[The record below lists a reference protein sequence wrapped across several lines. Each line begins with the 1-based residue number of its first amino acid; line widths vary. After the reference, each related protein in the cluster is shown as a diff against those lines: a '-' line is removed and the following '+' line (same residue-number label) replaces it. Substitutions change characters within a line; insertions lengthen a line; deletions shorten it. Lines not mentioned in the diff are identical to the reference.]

1 MVKELFDMQLH
12 QYGTG
17 ITVEVDGDALAN
29 QQTVDVAIGSTF
41 TVTSES
47 ECIVAYSTDS
57 GATFE
62 YLSGNLISEE
72 ENMYQY
78 SLPDTLE
85 QDITLYVILRG
96 DVTGDGVVDV
106 FDIYEI
112 QEYLTSS
119 DPAGTALT
127 GILYQAG
134 CVTDDNIIDLFDVY
148 ALLDYMQ
155 TGSFSE

>member
-1 MVKELFDMQLH
+1 
-12 QYGTG
+12 
-17 ITVEVDGDALAN
+17 
-29 QQTVDVAIGSTF
+29 
-41 TVTSES
+41 
-47 ECIVAYSTDS
+47 
-57 GATFE
+57 
-62 YLSGNLISEE
+62 
-72 ENMYQY
+72 MYQY

-148 ALLDYMQ
+148 AMLDYIQ